1 MKRRILKGC
10 GRDLARNFIQANGEQ
25 GFRRPRNF
33 VLAGGARNFTSAD
46 GWQNFTRA
54 SGERNFISVQGGL
67 NFISAGRARNFNFIN
82 NFSFINAARNFTLAL
97 AVACILSGCDGGS
110 DAQDREQNARSEQNF
125 SAGNQGQNFNKS
137 ADSSEQNSAQSPVQ
151 NSTQGSVQN
160 SVPHGFESKQKSDL
174 NSTIDEL
181 ANDAKVLGEALQN
194 LQKKAPEALSDFA
207 ARNVDRTKDL
217 LKQGE
222 AAAREAGKNLDQM
235 GESLQGIIKDA
246 NESLGKVLEGFGV
259 QLRQEPHGGRSQG
272 SGKSPKERDDRSDY
286 SDDAVGQSFRI

>member
-10 GRDLARNFIQANGEQ
+10 RRDLAQNFIRASGER
-25 GFRRPRNF
+25 GFERWQNF
-33 VLAGGARNFTSAD
+33 DSADGARNFTSTQ
-46 GWQNFTRA
+46 GGQNFTRA
-54 SGERNFISVQGGL
+54 SDGR

-82 NFSFINAARNFTLAL
+82 DFSFISAARNFTLAL
-97 AVACILSGCDGGS
+97 VAACVLGGCDGGS
-110 DAQDREQNARSEQNF
+110 DGQDREQSARSEQNF

-137 ADSSEQNSAQSPVQ
+137 TDSSGQNSAQSSAPQ
-151 NSTQGSVQN
+151 
-160 SVPHGFESKQKSDL
+160 GFESKKKSDL

-181 ANDAKVLGEALQN
+181 ASDAKVLGEALQN

-235 GESLQGIIKDA
+235 GRSLQGIIKDA

-259 QLRQEPHGGRSQG
+259 QLRQEPHGGRSQERDEHPQPDDG
-272 SGKSPKERDDRSDY
+272 SGR
-286 SDDAVGQSFRI
+286 QSFRI

>member
-10 GRDLARNFIQANGEQ
+10 GRDSAQNFIRASGEP
-25 GFRRPRNF
+25 GFGGLRNF
-33 VLAGGARNFTSAD
+33 VSAGGARNFTSAYV
-46 GWQNFTRA
+46 G
-54 SGERNFISVQGGL
+54 RNFIKIGSGQNFISAQGRL

-82 NFSFINAARNFTLAL
+82 DFSFINAARNFTLAL
-97 AVACILSGCDGGS
+97 VAACVLGGCDSGS
-110 DAQDREQNARSEQNF
+110 DEQNRERSARSEQNF

-137 ADSSEQNSAQSPVQ
+137 ADSSGQ
-151 NSTQGSVQN
+151 NSTQGSVPQ
-160 SVPHGFESKQKSDL
+160 GFERKQKSDL

-194 LQKKAPEALSDFA
+194 LQKKAPEALNDFA
-207 ARNVDRTKDL
+207 ARNADRTKDL

-235 GESLQGIIKDA
+235 GQSLQGIIKDA

-259 QLRQEPHGGRSQG
+259 QPRQEPRGGRSQ
-272 SGKSPKERDDRSDY
+272 ERDDNSDPEE
-286 SDDAVGQSFRI
+286 AAGRQSFRI

>member
-10 GRDLARNFIQANGEQ
+10 GRDLAQNFIRASGEL
-25 GFRRPRNF
+25 GFRRWQNF
-33 VLAGGARNFTSAD
+33 VSADSGRNFTSAYVE
-46 GWQNFTRA
+46 QNFIKI
-54 SGERNFISVQGGL
+54 GGGQNFISAQGGL
-67 NFISAGRARNFNFIN
+67 NFISADHARNFNFIN
-82 NFSFINAARNFTLAL
+82 DFSFISAARNFTLAL
-97 AVACILSGCDGGS
+97 AAACVLSGCDGGS

-137 ADSSEQNSAQSPVQ
+137 ADNSGQNSAQ
-151 NSTQGSVQN
+151 NSIQSSVQN
-160 SVPHGFESKQKSDL
+160 SVPQGFESKQKSDL

-194 LQKKAPEALSDFA
+194 LQKKAPEALNDFA
-207 ARNVDRTKDL
+207 ARNADKIEDL

-222 AAAREAGKNLDQM
+222 AAAREAGKNLDKM

-259 QLRQEPHGGRSQG
+259 APQQEPRGGRSQ
-272 SGKSPKERDDRSDY
+272 ERDDNSDLEE
-286 SDDAVGQSFRI
+286 AAGRQSFRI

>member
-10 GRDLARNFIQANGEQ
+10 GGDLAQNFIRASGER
-25 GFRRPRNF
+25 GFGRPRNS
-33 VLAGGARNFTSAD
+33 VSAGGARNFTSAYV
-46 GWQNFTRA
+46 G
-54 SGERNFISVQGGL
+54 RNFIKIDSGQ
-67 NFISAGRARNFNFIN
+67 NFISADRAR

-97 AVACILSGCDGGS
+97 VAACVFSGCDGES
-110 DAQDREQNARSEQNF
+110 DAQNREQSARSEQNF

-137 ADSSEQNSAQSPVQ
+137 TDSSGQNSM
-151 NSTQGSVQN
+151 QGSVRNSAPQSFERKQN
-160 SVPHGFESKQKSDL
+160 SDL

-194 LQKKAPEALSDFA
+194 LQKKAPEALNDFA
-207 ARNVDRTKDL
+207 ARNADRTKDL

-222 AAAREAGKNLDQM
+222 AAAREAGKNLDKM

-259 QLRQEPHGGRSQG
+259 APQQEPLGGRSQG
-272 SGKSPKERDDRSDY
+272 SGKHPKERDDSLE
-286 SDDAVGQSFRI
+286 SDDESDGQSFRI

>member
-10 GRDLARNFIQANGEQ
+10 GGDSAQNFIRASGER
-25 GFRRPRNF
+25 GFERERNF
-33 VLAGGARNFTSAD
+33 VSVGGARNFTSAD
-46 GWQNFTRA
+46 GGQNFTRA
-54 SGERNFISVQGGL
+54 SDGRNFISAQGGL
-67 NFISAGRARNFNFIN
+67 NFISECRARNF
-82 NFSFINAARNFTLAL
+82 SFISAARNFTLAL
-97 AVACILSGCDGGS
+97 AAACVLGGCDGGS
-110 DAQDREQNARSEQNF
+110 DAQDREQSARSEQNF
-125 SAGNQGQNFNKS
+125 NAGNQGQNFNKS
-137 ADSSEQNSAQSPVQ
+137 TDSSGQNSAQSSTQ

-160 SVPHGFESKQKSDL
+160 SVPQSFERKQKSDL

-207 ARNVDRTKDL
+207 ARNADRIEDL

-246 NESLGKVLEGFGV
+246 NESLGKVLESFGV
-259 QLRQEPHGGRSQG
+259 QPRQEPRGGRSQ
-272 SGKSPKERDDRSDY
+272 ERDDNSDPEE
-286 SDDAVGQSFRI
+286 AVDRQSFRI

>member
-10 GRDLARNFIQANGEQ
+10 GRDLAQNFIRASGEPGFGRLRNFIST
-25 GFRRPRNF
+25 
-33 VLAGGARNFTSAD
+33 GGGQNFTSAYA
-46 GWQNFTRA
+46 G
-54 SGERNFISVQGGL
+54 RNFIKIGSGQNFISAQGGL

-82 NFSFINAARNFTLAL
+82 DFSFISAARNFTLAL
-97 AVACILSGCDGGS
+97 AATCVLSGCDSGS
-110 DAQDREQNARSEQNF
+110 DAQNREQSARSEQNF
-125 SAGNQGQNFNKS
+125 SAGNQGRNFNKS
-137 ADSSEQNSAQSPVQ
+137 ADSSGQNSAQ
-151 NSTQGSVQN
+151 NSIQSSVQN
-160 SVPHGFESKQKSDL
+160 SAPQGFESKQKSDL

-194 LQKKAPEALSDFA
+194 LQKKAPEALNDFA
-207 ARNVDRTKDL
+207 ARNADRIEDL

-259 QLRQEPHGGRSQG
+259 QPRQEPRGGRSQ
-272 SGKSPKERDDRSDY
+272 ERDDNSDPEE
-286 SDDAVGQSFRI
+286 AAGRQSFRI